1 MGQMSESKLVLV
13 LISSRGGGDWPPLV
27 ALAHGLRER
36 GHRVICLC
44 DSGTES
50 LVRRTGISTILVP
63 PDLEQ
68 DAFFARWIADLPEGG
83 ELNESTPNP
92 LVAWAS
98 TCASWV
104 RDALGD
110 RKPDLF
116 LSSLFCMGLADA
128 LARDTDAPWCFVNP
142 SFYFGDDGYRSWEDD
157 FFGIN
162 VWFFRD
168 CCLPLV
174 RRADLVLHATDSEF
188 DFQSPALPA
197 NHHHV
202 GFLLWEP
209 KSELP
214 GWLHQP
220 GDPFALVTV
229 SSVPQDDELKL
240 AATALHALADR
251 PVRSL
256 STLAPEHDRQELG
269 EIPSNARLQGFV
281 PHIPVLQ
288 KSAILV
294 SHAGH
299 GIVSKALYYGVPM
312 VLLPWD
318 RDQPG
323 VAARAER
330 LGVAAVVPRTG
341 FSREEV
347 ENAVAAILDNTERR
361 AAAKRTAERL
371 QSLDAVATACNYLER
386 L

>member
-1 MGQMSESKLVLV
+1 MSESKLALV

-27 ALAHGLRER
+27 AVAHGLRER
-36 GHRVICLC
+36 GYRVACLC
-44 DSGTES
+44 DSGTEP
-50 LVRRTGISTILVP
+50 LVRRTGIPTIPVRS
-63 PDLEQ
+63 DLEQ
-68 DAFFARWIADLPEGG
+68 DAYFARHLPALAEGG
-83 ELNESTPNP
+83 DLNGSTPNP
-92 LVAWAS
+92 LVDWAS

-104 RDALGD
+104 HNALGD
-110 RKPDLF
+110 RRPDLIV
-116 LSSLFCMGLADA
+116 SSLFCMGLADA
-128 LARDTDAPWCFVNP
+128 LARDTGAPWCFVNP
-142 SFYFGDDGYRSWEDD
+142 SFYFGDASSRSWEDD
-157 FFGIN
+157 FLGSN
-162 VWFFRD
+162 TWFFRD

-174 RRADLVLHATDSEF
+174 RRAALVLHATDSEF
-188 DFQSPALPA
+188 DYQPSALPH
-197 NHHHV
+197 NHHYV

-214 GWLHQP
+214 EWLHQP

-240 AATALHALADR
+240 AATALQVLANR
-251 PVRSL
+251 SVRSL
-256 STLAPEHDRQELG
+256 LTLAPEHDRQELG
-269 EIPSNARLQGFV
+269 DVPSNARLEGFV
-281 PHIPVLQ
+281 PHTPVLQ
-288 KSAILV
+288 RSTILV

-330 LGVAAVVPRTG
+330 LGVAAVVPRAG

-347 ENAVAAILDNTERR
+347 ESAVATILDNDEPRV
-361 AAAKRTAERL
+361 AAKRTAERL
-371 QSLDAVATACNYLER
+371 QSLDAVATACQHLKR

>member
-1 MGQMSESKLVLV
+1 MNKPKLALF
-13 LISSRGGGDWPPLV
+13 LISARGGGDSPPLV

-36 GHRVICLC
+36 GYHVLCLC
-44 DSGTES
+44 DSATEP
-50 LVRRTGISTILVP
+50 LVRRTGISTIP
-63 PDLEQ
+63 IRPDLEQ

-83 ELNESTPNP
+83 ELNEGTPNP
-92 LVAWAS
+92 LIVWAS
-98 TCASWV
+98 TCAPWV

-110 RKPDLF
+110 RKPDLL

-128 LARDTDAPWCFVNP
+128 LGRDTGAPWCFVNP
-142 SFYFGDDGYRSWEDD
+142 SFYFGDGSSRSWEDD
-157 FFGIN
+157 FFGLN

-188 DFQSPALPA
+188 DFQSQALPA
-197 NHHHV
+197 NHHYV

-214 GWLHQP
+214 EWLRHP

-229 SSVPQDDELKL
+229 SSVPQDDEPKL
-240 AATALHALADR
+240 AATALHALANR
-251 PVRSL
+251 PVRTVL
-256 STLAPEHDRQELG
+256 TLAPEHERQELG
-269 EIPSNARLQGFV
+269 EIPNNARLEGFV
-281 PHIPVLQ
+281 PHTPVLQ
-288 KSAILV
+288 RSKILV

-299 GIVSKALYYGVPM
+299 GIVSKALYNGVPM

-323 VAARAER
+323 VAARAEQ
-330 LGVAAVVPRTG
+330 LGVAAVVPRTR
-341 FSREEV
+341 FNREEV
-347 ENAVAAILDNTERR
+347 ESAVAAIFDNSELRET
-361 AAAKRTAERL
+361 AKRTAERL
-371 QSLDAVATACNYLER
+371 QSSDAVAKACKYLGR